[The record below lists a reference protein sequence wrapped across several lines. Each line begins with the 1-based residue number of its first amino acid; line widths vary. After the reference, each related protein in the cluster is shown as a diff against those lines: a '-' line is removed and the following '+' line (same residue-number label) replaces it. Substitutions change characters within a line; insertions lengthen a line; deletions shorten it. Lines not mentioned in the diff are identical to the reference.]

1 MSSGGSRH
9 RGRELALQALY
20 AVDVELRRPRRDAAP
35 ERSVDLEAPVAE
47 LEKTLSAAD
56 ATSPPDRDPPLE
68 VPELE
73 ARRVFDGI
81 AANFEAPVTVR
92 DFAWQLVS
100 EVCARA
106 PCLDRQIAARARNWR
121 ITRMAAVDR
130 NILRLG
136 TYELA
141 HTSTPAPVVM
151 DEAVELAR
159 RYGSDASPAF
169 VNGILDALATEL
181 RSGAE

>member
-20 AVDVELRRPRRDAAP
+20 AVDLELRRPGRDAASVH
-35 ERSVDLEAPVAE
+35 SVDLDAPAEEVEETLVAAEALGSRDSETPVRVDEA
-47 LEKTLSAAD
+47 
-56 ATSPPDRDPPLE
+56 
-68 VPELE
+68 E

-81 AANFEAPVTVR
+81 AANFEAPPSAR
-92 DFAWQLVS
+92 SFAWELVS
-100 EVCARA
+100 EVCARIGR
-106 PCLDRQIAARARNWR
+106 LDEQIAARARNWR
-121 ITRMAAVDR
+121 ISRMAAVDR

-136 TYELA
+136 AYELA

-159 RYGSDASPAF
+159 RYGSDASPGF
-169 VNGILDALATEL
+169 VNGILDALASDL
-181 RSGAE
+181 RSEVP

>member
-1 MSSGGSRH
+1 MSAGGARH

-20 AVDVELRRPRRDAAP
+20 AVDIELRRPSREAAP
-35 ERSVDLEAPVAE
+35 VHSVDLEAPVAE
-47 LEKTLSAAD
+47 VEETLAA
-56 ATSPPDRDPPLE
+56 AEVTSSPDSETSVRVDE
-68 VPELE
+68 IE

-81 AANFEAPVTVR
+81 AANFEAPPTVLE
-92 DFAWQLVS
+92 FAWQLVS

-106 PCLDRQIAARARNWR
+106 ACLDGQIAARARNWR
-121 ITRMAAVDR
+121 ISRMAAVDR

-169 VNGILDALATEL
+169 VNGILDAIATDL
-181 RSGAE
+181 RSDAS